1 MGPPDSHGIP
11 RDPRYSGYSYA
22 SDCFRVRDFHPLRS
36 DFPDGSASTQMCDL
50 GVLQPRR
57 DRNPGGLG
65 CSPFARHYL
74 GNHCCF
80 LFLPLLRC
88 FSSRRSPLIKGN
100 GSSIHWV
107 APFGDPGI
115 RGHLHLPRAYRS
127 LSRPSS
133 PSRAKASA
141 CCPFLLLSFCSYSV
155 FLPPRTAASKPVV

>member
-1 MGPPDSHGIP
+1 MALSRQDPPTCRLLAGTGLSPSADGLP
-11 RDPRYSGYSYA
+11 RPFPFA
-22 SDCFRVRDFHPLRS
+22 NFH
-36 DFPDGSASTQMCDL
+36 DVAA
-50 GVLQPRR
+50 LQPRR
-57 DRNPGGLG
+57 RRNAAGLG

-88 FSSRRSPLIKGN
+88 FSSRRSPLNKGN

-155 FLPPRTAASKPVV
+155 YLPPSMAASKPVV

>member
-1 MGPPDSHGIP
+1 M
-11 RDPRYSGYSYA
+11 
-22 SDCFRVRDFHPLRS
+22 VREP
-36 DFPDGSASTQMCDL
+36 C
-50 GVLQPRR
+50 
-57 DRNPGGLG
+57 GLG

-88 FSSRRSPLIKGN
+88 FSSRRSPLNKGN

-141 CCPFLLLSFCSYSV
+141 CCPFLLLSFCSYSALQSPCGGLQTCSIKLRV
-155 FLPPRTAASKPVV
+155 FSILRLSVLDLIAHRQATGVVSIYFTT

>member
-1 MGPPDSHGIP
+1 M
-11 RDPRYSGYSYA
+11 
-22 SDCFRVRDFHPLRS
+22 VREPY
-36 DFPDGSASTQMCDL
+36 
-50 GVLQPRR
+50 
-57 DRNPGGLG
+57 GLG

-88 FSSRRSPLIKGN
+88 FSSRRSPLNKGN

-141 CCPFLLLSFCSYSV
+141 CCPFLLLSFFVLCLSAAKDGGFQTCSIKLRVFSILRLSV
-155 FLPPRTAASKPVV
+155 LDLIAHRQATGVVSIYFTT